1 MAEHIPSRNIIPPEE
16 ASSFDEWPLPD
27 VGAFL
32 PPKMETNVFGRKT
45 VEYQAPSADKPVAPP
60 TMAEIESI
68 RADAE
73 QEGFAEGKAAGLKEG
88 LEQGRLQ
95 GLEQGHAE
103 GLAQGLEQGK
113 AEGLQQAQTLLSQ
126 FEQLLT
132 QFQHPL
138 ALLDLQ
144 IEQSLLTL
152 AENLSRS
159 VIGHEL
165 KTHPE
170 HILAALRQGIDAL
183 PIKEQKVTIR
193 LHPEDVELVQ
203 SLYGAEQLQRNQWQI
218 EKDPGLSRG
227 DCVVACQRSQV
238 DMRLETRLQKVFSE
252 TLNRRQQL
260 ARDETQLAQQL
271 SSEQHVSNEADPQ
284 DKVTSEA
291 SDAGAGEDHGTAPTP
306 SA

>member
-1 MAEHIPSRNIIPPEE
+1 MAEHLPSRNIIPPEE
-16 ASSFDEWPLPD
+16 ASAFDEWVLPD
-27 VGAFL
+27 VGASL
-32 PPKMETNVFGRKT
+32 PPKTETNVFGRKT
-45 VEYQAPSADKPVAPP
+45 AEYQAPQVDKPLVPP
-60 TMAEIESI
+60 TMAEIEAI

-73 QEGFAEGKAAGLKEG
+73 QEGFAEGKTAGFKEG
-88 LEQGRLQ
+88 VEQGRLQ

-113 AEGLQQAQTLLSQ
+113 TEGLAHAQALLSQ

-132 QFQHPL
+132 QFQQPL
-138 ALLDLQ
+138 TLLDLQ

-170 HILAALRQGIDAL
+170 QILAALRQGIDAL

-193 LHPEDVELVQ
+193 LQPDDAELVQ
-203 SLYGAEQLQRNQWQI
+203 SLYGVEQLQRNQWQI
-218 EKDPGLSRG
+218 EKDPGLNRG
-227 DCVVACQRSQV
+227 DCIVACQRSQV
-238 DMRLETRLQKVFSE
+238 DMRLETRLQKVFSDVF
-252 TLNRRQQL
+252 NRRQQL

-271 SSEQHVSNEADPQ
+271 QSNAADSAAKAADISAP
-284 DKVTSEA
+284 DVADDDDGESDGTTS
-291 SDAGAGEDHGTAPTP
+291 TP